1 MSKLPSES
9 PGSDEA
15 AELKRATTL
24 DSLWPGT
31 LLAMVTS
38 ITAIIQS
45 NSFLFEQAVRSGLLD
60 FVLIAQVPLLYF
72 WCMGVFRI
80 RRYLHSQTETGP
92 FSVLVASLATVMT
105 SSVAPPLAHIF
116 GGGIIGKAIEVFI
129 SMPVFHMPP
138 SGIRHALMVGLAVAQ
153 MLLVFLSIFGS
164 CAYVIW
170 GNVSLVSRIT
180 NFINS
185 RTSVAINPLLQQ
197 IFVASG
203 MAAPFVWYLF
213 NMGRDPSDSVYFAA
227 QSVGFAVAFI
237 ALGELNEK
245 LRRIEVGAPV
255 SRKSTKAPTKGP
267 KSTPKATKP
276 AKLADEESQSG

>member
-1 MSKLPSES
+1 MNKLPSES

-15 AELKRATTL
+15 AELRRATTL

-38 ITAIIQS
+38 IAAIVQS
-45 NSFLFEQAVRSGLLD
+45 NSYLFEQPVRDGLLD

-80 RRYLHSQTETGP
+80 RRFLHSQTESGT
-92 FSVLVASLATVMT
+92 FSVLLASLATVMT
-105 SSVAPPLAHIF
+105 SPVAPPLAHIF
-116 GGGIIGKAIEVFI
+116 GGGVIGKAIEVFI

-138 SGIRHALMVGLAVAQ
+138 SGIRHALMVALAVVQ
-153 MLLVFLSIFGS
+153 MLLVFVSIFGS

-170 GNVSLVSRIT
+170 GNVILVSRIT
-180 NFINS
+180 NLIN
-185 RTSVAINPLLQQ
+185 TKTQIAINPLLQQ

-203 MAAPFVWYLF
+203 MGAPFVWYLF
-213 NMGRDPSDSVYFAA
+213 NMGRNPSDSVYFAA
-227 QSVGFAVAFI
+227 QSVGFAMAFI

-245 LRRIEVGAPV
+245 LRRLEVGAPV
-255 SRKSTKAPTKGP
+255 AKSKVKTAETKARKT
-267 KSTPKATKP
+267 AKP
-276 AKLADEESQSG
+276 EEEGEGSESG